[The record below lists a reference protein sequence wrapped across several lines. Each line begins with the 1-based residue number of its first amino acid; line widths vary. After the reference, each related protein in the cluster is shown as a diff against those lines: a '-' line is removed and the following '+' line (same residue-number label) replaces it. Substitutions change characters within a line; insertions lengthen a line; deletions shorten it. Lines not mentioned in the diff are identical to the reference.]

1 MAESAARHL
10 VEHEETSVR
19 RPSRVQTCLWF
30 EWHGLAAARHCTEV
44 ITEVIPNSM
53 LLGASDRAAAGRAQA
68 AMLRMDRIDIAGLIS
83 AFDAD

>member
-44 ITEVIPNSM
+44 IPNSM